1 MGTTHDCVE
10 TKSEEMVE
18 EDICF
23 REEANR
29 GKGVGEGTERP
40 IDRPNVQTRAQRR
53 TGFVVWCHWN
63 EHSLDSRR
71 RKLNN
76 EKICSPSFDDAC
88 DLQSCKS
95 LSLRHDPLLTRGHD
109 RPKKQPEEVKD
120 VEAAEPAADEDPNAP
135 KVSQNVLVA
144 QRRMQQTQAQV
155 NEVTEI
161 MRVNVEKVLERDAMI
176 SQLDER
182 ADALKEGAEMFEKQA
197 GALKSKFWWKNAKMI
212 IVMVIVGVVFAAVVF
227 MWFSK

>member
-1 MGTTHDCVE
+1 MIRDHVSVHAVRC
-10 TKSEEMVE
+10 
-18 EDICF
+18 
-23 REEANR
+23 N
-29 GKGVGEGTERP
+29 
-40 IDRPNVQTRAQRR
+40 
-53 TGFVVWCHWN
+53 
-63 EHSLDSRR
+63 
-71 RKLNN
+71 
-76 EKICSPSFDDAC
+76 
-88 DLQSCKS
+88 
-95 LSLRHDPLLTRGHD
+95 LLTALGL
-109 RPKKQPEEVKD
+109 RPKKQQEEPKD
-120 VEAAEPAADEDPNAP
+120 VEAAEPAPEDPNAP

>member
-1 MGTTHDCVE
+1 MFD
-10 TKSEEMVE
+10 S
-18 EDICF
+18 
-23 REEANR
+23 NR
-29 GKGVGEGTERP
+29 GKK
-40 IDRPNVQTRAQRR
+40 D
-53 TGFVVWCHWN
+53 
-63 EHSLDSRR
+63 
-71 RKLNN
+71 K
-76 EKICSPSFDDAC
+76 
-88 DLQSCKS
+88 
-95 LSLRHDPLLTRGHD
+95 
-109 RPKKQPEEVKD
+109 EEPKD
-120 VEAAEPAADEDPNAP
+120 VEKAPEPEEEDPDKP

-155 NEVTEI
+155 DEVTEI

-212 IVMVIVGVVFAAVVF
+212 IVMVVVGVVFAAVVF

>member
-1 MGTTHDCVE
+1 
-10 TKSEEMVE
+10 
-18 EDICF
+18 
-23 REEANR
+23 
-29 GKGVGEGTERP
+29 
-40 IDRPNVQTRAQRR
+40 
-53 TGFVVWCHWN
+53 
-63 EHSLDSRR
+63 
-71 RKLNN
+71 
-76 EKICSPSFDDAC
+76 
-88 DLQSCKS
+88 
-95 LSLRHDPLLTRGHD
+95 
-109 RPKKQPEEVKD
+109 
-120 VEAAEPAADEDPNAP
+120 VEAADAAPEDPDAP

-212 IVMVIVGVVFAAVVF
+212 IVMVVVGVVFAGVVF

>member
-1 MGTTHDCVE
+1 
-10 TKSEEMVE
+10 MV
-18 EDICF
+18 
-23 REEANR
+23 A
-29 GKGVGEGTERP
+29 
-40 IDRPNVQTRAQRR
+40 
-53 TGFVVWCHWN
+53 
-63 EHSLDSRR
+63 
-71 RKLNN
+71 
-76 EKICSPSFDDAC
+76 AC
-88 DLQSCKS
+88 DRKHVSAGASGAGLIVPP
-95 LSLRHDPLLTRGHD
+95 R
-109 RPKKQPEEVKD
+109 RPKKQEEPKAD
-120 VEAAEPAADEDPNAP
+120 VEAAEPAPEDPDAP
-135 KVSQNVLVA
+135 KISQNVLVA